1 MISQVYVNQGPDY
14 SWHLHRYDQLKPFDF
29 AIHRAIDG
37 YIRKVIW
44 LKVLISNY
52 IATNKI
58 RMNIRNIYLS
68 WLEKLHGRPI
78 KIITDLSTEKAY

>member
-37 YIRKVIW
+37 YIRKVTW
-44 LKVLISNY
+44 LKVL
-52 IATNKI
+52 
-58 RMNIRNIYLS
+58 MF
-68 WLEKLHGRPI
+68 
-78 KIITDLSTEKAY
+78 